1 MIKGGFN
8 MVEVAQLTGQ
18 GGRPYNEDT
27 IGISQENN
35 RTCVVVA
42 DGVGS
47 SGGGEIASR
56 AATEAIIEQFLN
68 NRMNNADE
76 MAEAIHVAN
85 KEVIKKQDDKVQMK
99 TTVVCLVIDEFEN
112 ARWAHVG
119 DSRLYRFKNGELI
132 FQTADHSVSQM
143 AVFMNEITT
152 SQIRFHADR
161 SKILRALGSDSAEPD
176 VEDDV
181 HLEAEKGFH
190 AFLLCTD
197 GFWEYVYEA
206 EMSKLLKQSHT
217 PKEWLNAMK
226 LILDS
231 RAPENN
237 DNFSAAAVFVA
248 S

>member
-132 FQTADHSVSQM
+132 YQTADHSVSQM

-176 VEDDV
+176 VVDDV

-206 EMSKLLKQSHT
+206 EMSKLLKQAHT
-217 PKEWLNAMK
+217 PEEWLNGMK

>member
-1 MIKGGFN
+1 

-18 GGRPYNEDT
+18 GGRDYNEDT
-27 IGISQENN
+27 VGISQDNN

-47 SGGGEIASR
+47 CGGGEIASK
-56 AATEAIIEQFLN
+56 AAVESIIEQFLN
-68 NRMNNADE
+68 NRMNNRDE
-76 MAEAIHVAN
+76 MAEAIYLAD
-85 KEVIKKQDDKVQMK
+85 KEVKKKQNDNTHMK
-99 TTVVCLVIDEFEN
+99 TTVVCLVIDEDEN

-143 AVFMNEITT
+143 AVYMNEISTA
-152 SQIRFHADR
+152 QIRFHEDR
-161 SKILRALGSDSAEPD
+161 NKILRALGSDSSEP
-176 VEDDV
+176 EIMDDV

-206 EMSKLLKQSHT
+206 EMCKILKQSHT
-217 PKEWLNAMK
+217 PEEWLNGMK
-226 LILDS
+226 LLLDS
-231 RAPENN
+231 RAPINS